1 MTKAAQESGGKII
14 FSSKDLPGELSDVM
28 LFSKDS
34 VENRSNDV
42 KGIIEAWYDIQK
54 QYNEDPA
61 PIVKTI
67 SSKTDLSEDEFYELM
82 AGLSIADLDYNKD
95 MFANGGEKMA
105 ALITDVAEFLKN
117 ADCVESVPSADKI
130 KAAINSKFIEELS

>member
-1 MTKAAQESGGKII
+1 
-14 FSSKDLPGELSDVM
+14 
-28 LFSKDS
+28 
-34 VENRSNDV
+34 
-42 KGIIEAWYDIQK
+42 
-54 QYNEDPA
+54 
-61 PIVKTI
+61 
-67 SSKTDLSEDEFYELM
+67 M

-105 ALITDVAEFLKN
+105 ALITDVAEFLKK